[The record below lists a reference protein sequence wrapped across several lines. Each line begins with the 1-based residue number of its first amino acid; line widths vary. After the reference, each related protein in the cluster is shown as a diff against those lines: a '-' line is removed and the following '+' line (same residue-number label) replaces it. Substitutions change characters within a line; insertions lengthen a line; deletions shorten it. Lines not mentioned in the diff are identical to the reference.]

1 MTNSADD
8 VWDRAAMEAGG
19 QDPRAGDS
27 ALSGLLSFHSRAMS
41 GGVLDAV
48 ETATT
53 EDLAAAE
60 DGFRFFALADA
71 ADVVARVRSAL
82 AAGDLSES
90 DLEELEGDADSRYA
104 AIVPS
109 DETIVERF
117 ESRLRSEPD
126 LFAPV

>member
-1 MTNSADD
+1 
-8 VWDRAAMEAGG
+8 MEAGG
-19 QDPRAGDS
+19 DDTRAGDH

-48 ETATT
+48 ETATA
-53 EDLAAAE
+53 EDLTLAE

-71 ADVVARVRSAL
+71 ADVVARVRSVL
-82 AAGDLSES
+82 AAGDLSAS
-90 DLEELEGDADSRYA
+90 DLEELERDADSRYA

-109 DETIVERF
+109 DGTIVERF
-117 ESRLRSEPD
+117 ESRLRAEPD